1 MESDSIQDLSTGI
14 ELAPPD
20 NKYSYYT
27 PDYVE
32 IITRD
37 ISTRIGLALVWF
49 IRCKSLEDDSFGC
62 QSFSDQTTFAR
73 NYAIYITVMSQDTIG
88 LMNSMLFLP
97 RLLEMPKCSTQFSWA
112 DWSTLLGDD
121 RTEIW
126 RPLFNGDLFYEDV
139 YKATASSPTFT
150 VHNNQWMSDSLH
162 KFINITQ
169 LRRHENVGDKPIE
182 FENPI
187 ADDNFHPS
195 ITESHDAV
203 IEKYFVYNVMDL
215 SVSSDEDIDNASDV
229 EVVENHPREQL
240 KEIIDRTMDEQNESS
255 IEDSSPDIESHPPK
269 KISPFQIRHTDHIE
283 HELRI
288 VRRNSDSAISV
299 ISFRS

>member
-1 MESDSIQDLSTGI
+1 MDSDSIQDSPTDIEST
-14 ELAPPD
+14 PQD
-20 NKYSYYT
+20 NKHSYYI

-32 IITRD
+32 IISRD
-37 ISTRIGLALVWF
+37 ISTRIGLALIWF
-49 IRCKSLEDDSFGC
+49 IRCKSLEDDSFYC
-62 QSFSDQTTFAR
+62 QSFSDQMTYAK
-73 NYAIYITVMSQDTIG
+73 NYATYLTLKSQDTIG

-97 RLLEMPKCSTQFSWA
+97 VQLEMPKCATQFAWA
-112 DWSTLLGDD
+112 DWSMLLGDD

-126 RPLFNGDLFYEDV
+126 RPLFNGDLFYDEV
-139 YKATASSPTFT
+139 YTATASSPTFT

-169 LRRHENVGDKPIE
+169 LQRHENVGDKPIE

-187 ADDNFHPS
+187 AEDNFHPRV
-195 ITESHDAV
+195 TATHEAV
-203 IEKYFVYNVMDL
+203 IEKFLVYNVMDL

-229 EVVENHPREQL
+229 EVVENHPKEQP
-240 KEIIDRTMDEQNESS
+240 KEIIDLTIDEQNESS

-269 KISPFQIRHTDHIE
+269 MISPFQTGHTDHYE
-283 HELRI
+283 HELRTAK
-288 VRRNSDSAISV
+288 RNSDSEISE